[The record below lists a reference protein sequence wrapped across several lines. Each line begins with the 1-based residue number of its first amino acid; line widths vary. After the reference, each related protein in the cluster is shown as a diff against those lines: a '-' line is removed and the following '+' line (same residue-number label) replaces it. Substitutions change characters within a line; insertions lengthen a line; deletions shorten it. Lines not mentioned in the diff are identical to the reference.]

1 LSNLE
6 RNNSPPKRKRLKIGK
21 CKDVLIIV
29 GLAIVLIV
37 AIWRIFYT
45 NDEPLES
52 VAVMSESERK
62 VSRILA
68 EIDGVGDAEVM
79 IYETEEGTQSV
90 VVVCTGAKNLRVIM
104 DVREAVSAALGTR
117 EKDVKVY
124 LKKE

>member
-1 LSNLE
+1 MSNLE